1 MEESLYNRIGGEPA
15 LMAAVDLFYAKV
27 LANELTRPFFV
38 GLDMDAQI
46 RKQIAFMAWAFG
58 GPEAFKGRDLRSAHA
73 ELVRQRGL
81 SDAHF
86 DAVAQSLEESLV
98 ELGVGRPLVDEVLA
112 IVGSCRG
119 EVLGRPHP

>member
-1 MEESLYNRIGGEPA
+1 
-15 LMAAVDLFYAKV
+15 
-27 LANELTRPFFV
+27 
-38 GLDMDAQI
+38 
-46 RKQIAFMAWAFG
+46 
-58 GPEAFKGRDLRSAHA
+58 
-73 ELVRQRGL
+73 VRQRGL